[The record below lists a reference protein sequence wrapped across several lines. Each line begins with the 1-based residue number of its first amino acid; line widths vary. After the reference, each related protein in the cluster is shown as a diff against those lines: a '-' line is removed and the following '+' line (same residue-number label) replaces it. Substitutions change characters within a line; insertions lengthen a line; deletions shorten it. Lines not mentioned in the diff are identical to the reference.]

1 MAGSLVQVSTA
12 TVTSA
17 VASVTLTGID
27 SDDVYMVAFQ
37 NFAGATDTVVRRAR
51 LTKGGT
57 IQTDANYDSAFK
69 GLYADTTFGNSATP
83 NQTDFSFGWSGT
95 GTYEKDA
102 GLIYLYN
109 FNNASE
115 YSFGTFT
122 TVGRNFS
129 PNTRGEVGG
138 FLHTVA
144 SASDGISFHLHSGN
158 VASGTFTLYKVV

>member
-1 MAGSLVQVSTA
+1 MGLVQVATT

-17 VASVTLTGID
+17 VSSVSLTGID
-27 SDDVYMVAFQ
+27 SDDVYMVAFE

-57 IQTDANYDSAFK
+57 IQTDAEYDSAFE
-69 GLYADTTFGNSATP
+69 GIYADASFDNSNTP

-95 GTYEKDA
+95 GTYEKCA
-102 GLIYLYN
+102 GIMYLYN
-109 FNNASE
+109 FNNSSE
-115 YSFGTFT
+115 YSFGTFEA
-122 TVGRNFS
+122 VGVNFAA
-129 PNTRGEVGG
+129 NTRGFAGG
-138 FLHTVA
+138 FVHTVA